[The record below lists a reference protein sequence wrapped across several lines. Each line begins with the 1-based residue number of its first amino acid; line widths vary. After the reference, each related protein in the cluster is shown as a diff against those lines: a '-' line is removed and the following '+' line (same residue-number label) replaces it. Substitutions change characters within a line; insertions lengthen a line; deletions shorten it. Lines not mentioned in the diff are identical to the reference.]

1 LSILE
6 TGDFTMT
13 DHLRDALNRAL
24 CDELAAAL
32 ARIAHCVGQLTV
44 EQVWSRP
51 APAMNSIGNL
61 MLHLA
66 GNVRQLVVAGVGGEP
81 DIRERQA
88 EFDTRGPIPADE
100 LLEKLLLVVKQA
112 REVILSARDE
122 SLRAMIP
129 IKRYDLNGIE
139 AIVRCIAHF
148 RGHTQEIIHMTRM
161 ILGERYEFAG
171 PR

>member
-1 LSILE
+1 MSDELKNV
-6 TGDFTMT
+6 
-13 DHLRDALNRAL
+13 LNHAL

-32 ARIAHCVGQLTV
+32 GRIAHCVGQLTD
-44 EQVWSRP
+44 EQIWSRP
-51 APAMNSIGNL
+51 TPAMNSIGNL

-66 GNVRQLVVAGVGGEP
+66 GNVRQLIVAGVGGEP

-88 EFDTRGPIPADE
+88 EFDARGPIPADD
-100 LLEKLLLVVKQA
+100 LLGNLLLVVKRA
-112 REVILSARDE
+112 REVIVSASDE

-139 AIVRCIAHF
+139 AIIRCIAHF

-161 ILGERYEFAG
+161 ILGEKYEFAG

>member
-1 LSILE
+1 VSNE
-6 TGDFTMT
+6 
-13 DHLRDALNRAL
+13 LREALNNAL

-32 ARIAHCVGQLTV
+32 GRIAHCVGQLSD

-66 GNVRQLVVAGVGGEP
+66 GNVRQLIVAGVGDDP
-81 DIRERQA
+81 DIRDRQT
-88 EFDTRGPIPADE
+88 EFDARGPIPADE
-100 LLEKLLLVVKQA
+100 LLGNLLLTVKKA
-112 REVILSARDE
+112 REAIVSVPDE
-122 SLRAMIP
+122 RLLTMIP

-139 AIVRCIAHF
+139 AIVRSVSHF
-148 RGHTQEIIHMTRM
+148 SGHAQEIIHMTRM
-161 ILGERYEFAG
+161 ILAEKYEFAG